1 MDFDFVG
8 DRDFQQILKRDFVE
22 VQKCIE
28 IGANKSAVIL
38 SGSIL
43 ETLLSDFFIENLP
56 EGKNRQD
63 ILKLSLNALLEL
75 AVQQN
80 VISQSDNSLA
90 TVLKSYRNL
99 IHPGREVR
107 SKESIDN
114 PTTKMAYSILEL
126 LLTKIEK
133 KYKEQF
139 IHSAEEILDKLD
151 EDWSF
156 RSVFGLIIT
165 KLSNLEKIKL
175 FDELTQI
182 EIELKEKFEGFSY
195 LNKVRSEPVYPNIEF
210 VKDLTIELIPL
221 LPHDFLI
228 EKLVDLRD
236 SITKGYSI
244 ESVAKYNL
252 LHEQIGH
259 LNSDD
264 QEFIAI
270 YMLTIFG
277 ELLEDTNDLFHD
289 RTYSTIGKYINSE
302 KGISAMDE
310 FITFCIA
317 NFGGKNFEREMDV
330 LEQILNS
337 LTLEKKELT
346 LKNLSEKVL
355 PHKDTFGIKDFVNE
369 ANKRGLVSIK

>member
-1 MDFDFVG
+1 MDFNFVG
-8 DRDFQQILKRDFVE
+8 DRNFQQILQRDFDE

-63 ILKLSLNALLEL
+63 ILKLSLNTLLEL

-80 VISQSDNSLA
+80 VISQSDSSLA

-107 SKESIDN
+107 SNESIDN

-126 LLTKIEK
+126 LLNKIEK

-151 EDWSF
+151 DDWNF

-175 FDELTQI
+175 FEELIEI
-182 EIELKEKFEGFSY
+182 EIELKEKYEGFSY
-195 LNKVRSEPVYPNIEF
+195 LDKVSSEPVYPNIEF

-236 SITKGYSI
+236 SITKGDSI

-270 YMLTIFG
+270 YMLSIYG
-277 ELLEDTNDLFHD
+277 ELLEDSNDLFHD
-289 RTYSTIGKYINSE
+289 RTYSTIGKYIYTD
-302 KGISAMDE
+302 KGISAMHE
-310 FITFCIA
+310 FISFSIA
-317 NFGGKNFEREMDV
+317 NFGGKNLEREMDV

-337 LTLEKKELT
+337 LILEQKELI
-346 LKNLSEKVL
+346 LKYMSDKVL
-355 PHKDTFGIKDFVNE
+355 PYKNSIGIKDFVNE
-369 ANKRGLVSIK
+369 AIKRGLISIE